1 MRYVAKQRQMLK
13 KFKDTG
19 IQNYVNEVYIS
30 KWFLKV
36 LLRIKFFFNVKN
48 NFKMTKINS
57 TSNANLF
64 L

>member
-36 LLRIKFFFNVKN
+36 LLRIKFFLMLRITLK
-48 NFKMTKINS
+48 
-57 TSNANLF
+57 
-64 L
+64 